1 MKVSRSLSDY
11 RLGFLHDNRQRKVT
25 GDEVMAQRFID
36 VDRATPY
43 LLPPSVDEWVEAK
56 HLARF
61 VVDVVDQLDLSAL
74 TNRYAG
80 RGKKAYHPAL
90 LVAVLFYGYATGVY
104 SSRALERA
112 SYDSVAFRFICA
124 NQHPDHDTLAEFRKS
139 FLKELSGLF
148 VQILGV
154 AQQMGM
160 LKIGKVALDGTKIKA
175 NASAH
180 KALSW
185 KHALKLEAQLKAEV
199 AELLKKAEAA
209 DASDLPDGLDIPAE
223 LARREDRLKGIAA
236 AKAEIERR
244 AKERE
249 AAERT
254 EYEATLAARKART
267 ERSGRKPGGREPQPP
282 PSGPAD
288 KDQVNLTD
296 SESRILPA
304 PGGGFVQGYNAQA
317 SVDIDSRLIVARHVT
332 QAANDKRE
340 LTPALEQL
348 RALPEALGQV
358 TDVVA
363 DNGYLSSANVIACAQ
378 PPEGQAPLTP
388 SIALSRESHH
398 LPLLQRFAPPT
409 PAPREDADA
418 MTQMAWR
425 LKTPQGKALYGLR
438 KQVVEPVFGII
449 KQALGFRQFLLRGK
463 HKVDGEWDLVCMA
476 YNLKRMHVMCA

>member
-1 MKVSRSLSDY
+1 
-11 RLGFLHDNRQRKVT
+11 
-25 GDEVMAQRFID
+25 MAQRFID

-43 LLPPSVDEWVEAK
+43 LLPPSVDEWVEGR

-61 VVDVVDQLDLSAL
+61 VVDVVDQLDLGAL
-74 TNRYAG
+74 EGRYSG
-80 RGKKAYHPAL
+80 RGKKAYHPSV

-124 NQHPDHDTLAEFRKS
+124 NLHPDHDTLAEFRKS
-139 FLKELSGLF
+139 FRAELSALF

-160 LKIGKVALDGTKIKA
+160 LKLGRVALDGTKIKA

-185 KHALKLEAQLKAEV
+185 KHALKLEAHLKAEV
-199 AELLKKAEAA
+199 TELLKKAESA

-244 AKERE
+244 SRQRE
-249 AAERT
+249 AGERA
-254 EYEATLAARKART
+254 EYEAKLAARKAKA
-267 ERSGRKPGGREPQPP
+267 ERSGAKPGGREPQPP
-282 PSGPAD
+282 KSGPTD
-288 KDQVNLTD
+288 SDQVNLTD
-296 SESRILPA
+296 GESRILPA

-317 SVDIDSRLIVARHVT
+317 AVDIDSRLIVARHLST
-332 QAANDKRE
+332 AANDKRE
-340 LTPALEQL
+340 LIPALEHL
-348 RALPEALGQV
+348 RALPKRLGQV

-363 DNGYLSSANVIACAQ
+363 DNGYLSAANVVACAE
-378 PPEGQAPLTP
+378 PREGQTP
-388 SIALSRESHH
+388 ITPHIALSRESHH
-398 LPLLQRFAPPT
+398 LPLRQRFAPP
-409 PAPREDADA
+409 PSEPLDDADA
-418 MTQMAWR
+418 MTRMAWR

-449 KQALGFRQFLLRGK
+449 KQTLRMRQFLLRGK
-463 HKVDGEWDLVCMA
+463 TKVSGEWDLVCMA
-476 YNLKRMHVMCA
+476 YNLKRMHAMAA

>member
-1 MKVSRSLSDY
+1 M
-11 RLGFLHDNRQRKVT
+11 T
-25 GDEVMAQRFID
+25 QRFMD

-43 LLPPSVDEWVEAK
+43 LLPPSVDEWVEDK

-61 VVDVVDQLDLSAL
+61 VVDVVDQLDLCAL
-74 TNRYAG
+74 ENRYAG
-80 RGKKAYHPAL
+80 RGKKAYHPSL

-112 SYDSVAFRFICA
+112 SYDSVAMRFICA
-124 NQHPDHDTLAEFRKS
+124 NLHPDHDTLAEFRKS
-139 FLKELSGLF
+139 FLKELSALF

-154 AQQMGM
+154 AQQLGL
-160 LKIGKVALDGTKIKA
+160 LKVGKVALDGTKLKA
-175 NASAH
+175 NASRH

-185 KHALKLEAQLKAEV
+185 KHALQLETQLKAEV

-236 AKAEIERR
+236 AQAEIERR

-249 AAERT
+249 AGERA
-254 EYEATLAARKART
+254 EYEATLAARKAKAERT
-267 ERSGRKPGGREPQPP
+267 GRKPGGREPQPP
-282 PSGPAD
+282 QSGPAD

-296 SESRILPA
+296 AESRILPA

-317 SVDIDSRLIVARHVT
+317 AVDIDSRLIVARHVT

-340 LTPALEQL
+340 LAPALEQL
-348 RALPEALGQV
+348 RALPTTLGQV

-363 DNGYLSSANVIACAQ
+363 DNGYLSAANVTACAE
-378 PPEGQAPLTP
+378 PAAGQAPITP

-398 LPLLQRFAPPT
+398 RPLLQRFALLPPE
-409 PAPREDADA
+409 PPQDADA
-418 MTQMAWR
+418 MTHMAWR
-425 LKTPQGKALYGLR
+425 LKTPQGKALYALR
-438 KQVVEPVFGII
+438 KQVPEPVFGII
-449 KQALGFRQFLLRGK
+449 KQAMRFRQFLLRGK
-463 HKVDGEWDLVCMA
+463 HKVGGEWDLVCMA
-476 YNLKRMHVMCA
+476 YNLKRMHVMMA

>member
-1 MKVSRSLSDY
+1 MD
-11 RLGFLHDNRQRKVT
+11 
-25 GDEVMAQRFID
+25 GDKGMAQRFID
-36 VDRATPY
+36 MDRATPY

-61 VVDVVDQLDLSAL
+61 VVDVVDQLNLSAL
-74 TNRYAG
+74 ENRYAG
-80 RGKKAYHPAL
+80 RGKKAYHPSL

-112 SYDSVAFRFICA
+112 SHDSVAFRYICA
-124 NQHPDHDTLAEFRKS
+124 NLHPDHDTLAEFRKS
-139 FLKELSGLF
+139 FLKELSALF
-148 VQILGV
+148 VQILTL

-160 LKIGKVALDGTKIKA
+160 LKVGKVALDGTKIKA

-185 KHALKLEAQLKAEV
+185 KHAIKLEQPLKAEV

-223 LARREDRLKGIAA
+223 LERREDRLKGIAA
-236 AKAEIERR
+236 AQAEIERR

-249 AAERT
+249 TGERA
-254 EYEATLAARKART
+254 EYEAKLAARKSKT
-267 ERSGRKPGGREPQPP
+267 ERTGRKPGGREPQPP
-282 PSGPAD
+282 QSGPAD

-363 DNGYLSSANVIACAQ
+363 DNGYLSSANVAACAE
-378 PPEGQAPLTP
+378 PPEGQAPITP

-398 LPLLQRFAPPT
+398 LPLWDRFAPT
-409 PAPREDADA
+409 PPEPPADA
-418 MTQMAWR
+418 EPMARMAWR
-425 LKTPQGKALYGLR
+425 LKTPEGKALYGLR

-449 KQALGFRQFLLRGK
+449 KQTLRFRQFLLRGK
-463 HKVDGEWDLVCMA
+463 SKVDGEWDLVCMA
-476 YNLKRMHVMCA
+476 YNLKRMHVMMA

>member
-1 MKVSRSLSDY
+1 MSRSLSDY
-11 RLGFLHDNRQRKVT
+11 RLDFCMII
-25 GDEVMAQRFID
+25 GDGIDGGEVMAQRFID

-43 LLPPSVDEWVEAK
+43 LLPPSVEDWVEGK

-74 TNRYAG
+74 EGRYTG
-80 RGKKAYHPAL
+80 RGKKAYHPSL

-112 SYDSVAFRFICA
+112 SYDSVAFRYICA
-124 NQHPDHDTLAEFRKS
+124 NLHPDHDTLAEFRKS
-139 FLKELSGLF
+139 FGKELSGLF

-160 LKIGKVALDGTKIKA
+160 LKLGKVALDGTKIKA

-223 LARREDRLKGIAA
+223 LERRDDRLKGIAA

-249 AAERT
+249 AAERA
-254 EYEATLAARKART
+254 EYEAKLAARKAKAERT
-267 ERSGRKPGGREPQPP
+267 GRKPGGREPQPP
-282 PSGPAD
+282 QAGPAD
-288 KDQVNLTD
+288 QDQVNLTD
-296 SESRILPA
+296 AESRILPA
-304 PGGGFVQGYNAQA
+304 PSGGFVQGYNAQA

-340 LTPALEQL
+340 LVPALEQL
-348 RALPEALGQV
+348 RALPGTLGKV

-363 DNGYLSSANVIACAQ
+363 DNGYLSAANVVACAE
-378 PPEGQAPLTP
+378 PAAGQAPITP

-398 LPLLQRFAPPT
+398 LPLLQRFAPLPPEP
-409 PAPREDADA
+409 PADADA
-418 MTQMAWR
+418 LTRMAWR
-425 LKTPQGKALYGLR
+425 LKTPEGKALYAQR

-463 HKVDGEWDLVCMA
+463 DKVRGEWDLVCIA
-476 YNLKRMHVMCA
+476 YNLKRMHVMVA

>member
-1 MKVSRSLSDY
+1 
-11 RLGFLHDNRQRKVT
+11 
-25 GDEVMAQRFID
+25 MAQRFLD

-74 TNRYAG
+74 ERRYSG
-80 RGKKAYHPAL
+80 RGKKAYHPSL

-112 SYDSVAFRFICA
+112 SYDSMAFRFICA
-124 NQHPDHDTLAEFRKS
+124 NLHPDHDTLAEFRKS
-139 FLKELSGLF
+139 FLKELSALF

-160 LKIGKVALDGTKIKA
+160 LKLGRVALDGTKIKA

-185 KHALKLEAQLKAEV
+185 KHAVRLEAQLKAEV
-199 AELLKKAEAA
+199 ADLLKRAAAA

-223 LARREDRLKGIAA
+223 LARREDRLRGIAA
-236 AKAEIERR
+236 AKAEIARR
-244 AKERE
+244 AQQRE
-249 AAERT
+249 AGERAE
-254 EYEATLAARKART
+254 YDAKLAARKAKAERT
-267 ERSGRKPGGREPQPP
+267 GRQPGGREPQPP
-282 PSGPAD
+282 KSGPAD

-296 SESRILPA
+296 AESRILPA

-317 SVDIDSRLIVARHVT
+317 AVEIDSRLIVARHVT
-332 QAANDKRE
+332 TAANDKRE
-340 LTPALEQL
+340 LIPALEQL
-348 RALPEALGQV
+348 RALPKTLGQV

-363 DNGYLSSANVIACAQ
+363 DNGYLSAANVAACAE
-378 PPEGQAPLTP
+378 PLEGQAPITP
-388 SIALSRESHH
+388 SIALARESHH
-398 LPLLQRFAPPT
+398 LPLMQRFSPPPPE
-409 PAPREDADA
+409 PAADA
-418 MTQMAWR
+418 LTKMAWR

-438 KQVVEPVFGII
+438 KQVVEPVIGII
-449 KQALGFRQFLLRGK
+449 KQTLRMRQFLLRGK
-463 HKVDGEWDLVCMA
+463 TKVSGEWDLVCMG
-476 YNLKRMHVMCA
+476 YNLKRMHVMAA

>member
-1 MKVSRSLSDY
+1 MGHR
-11 RLGFLHDNRQRKVT
+11 FL
-25 GDEVMAQRFID
+25 E

-56 HLARF
+56 HLSRF

-74 TNRYAG
+74 ERRYSG
-80 RGKKAYHPAL
+80 RGKKAYHPSL

-124 NQHPDHDTLAEFRKS
+124 NLHPDHDTLAEFRKS
-139 FLKELSGLF
+139 FLKEIGALF

-154 AQQMGM
+154 AQQMGL
-160 LKIGKVALDGTKIKA
+160 LKVGKVALDGTKIKA

-185 KHALKLEAQLKAEV
+185 KHALRLEAQLKAEV

-223 LARREDRLKGIAA
+223 LVRREDRLQGIAA

-244 AKERE
+244 AAVRQAGERAEYE
-249 AAERT
+249 AKLATRKAKAERT
-254 EYEATLAARKART
+254 
-267 ERSGRKPGGREPQPP
+267 GRKPGGREPQPP
-282 PSGPAD
+282 QSGPGE

-296 SESRILPA
+296 GESRILPA
-304 PGGGFVQGYNAQA
+304 PGGGFIQGYNAQA
-317 SVDIDSRLIVARHVT
+317 AVEIDSRLIVARHLST
-332 QAANDKRE
+332 AANDKRE
-340 LTPALEQL
+340 LIPALEHL
-348 RALPEALGQV
+348 RNLPKTLGQV

-363 DNGYLSSANVIACAQ
+363 DNGYLSSANVAACAVPAQ
-378 PPEGQAPLTP
+378 GQAPITP
-388 SIALSRESHH
+388 SIALSRQSHH
-398 LPLLQRFAPPT
+398 LPLLQRFGALPPEPT
-409 PAPREDADA
+409 DDADA
-418 MTQMAWR
+418 MTRMAWW

-438 KQVVEPVFGII
+438 KQVVEPVIGII
-449 KQALGFRQFLLRGK
+449 KQTLGFRQCLLRGQTQ
-463 HKVDGEWDLVCMA
+463 VSGEWDLVCMG
-476 YNLKRMHVMCA
+476 YNLKRMHVMATK

>member
-1 MKVSRSLSDY
+1 
-11 RLGFLHDNRQRKVT
+11 
-25 GDEVMAQRFID
+25 MAQRFID

-74 TNRYAG
+74 ERRYSG
-80 RGKKAYHPAL
+80 RGKKAYHPSL

-112 SYDSVAFRFICA
+112 SYDSVAMRFICA
-124 NQHPDHDTLAEFRKS
+124 NLHPDHDTLAEFRKS
-139 FLKELSGLF
+139 FLKELSALF
-148 VQILGV
+148 VQILSV
-154 AQQMGM
+154 AHQMGL
-160 LKIGKVALDGTKIKA
+160 LKLGRVALDGTKIKA

-185 KHALKLEAQLKAEV
+185 KHALKLEQQLKAEV
-199 AELLKKAEAA
+199 AELMKKAQAA

-223 LARREDRLKGIAA
+223 LERREDRLQGIAA
-236 AKAEIERR
+236 AKREIERR
-244 AKERE
+244 AQARQ
-249 AAERT
+249 AAERA
-254 EYEATLAARKART
+254 EYQAKLAARKARA
-267 ERSGRKPGGREPQPP
+267 ERIGRKPGGRHPQPP
-282 PSGPAD
+282 QSGPAD

-296 SESRILPA
+296 AQSRILPA

-340 LTPALEQL
+340 LIPALEQL
-348 RALPEALGQV
+348 RALPKILGQV

-363 DNGYLSSANVIACAQ
+363 DNGYLSAANVAACAE
-378 PPEGQAPLTP
+378 PPAGQAPITP

-398 LPLLQRFAPPT
+398 LPLMERFSPPSPK
-409 PAPREDADA
+409 PADDADA
-418 MTQMAWR
+418 LTKMAWR
-425 LKTPQGKALYGLR
+425 LKSPQGKALYALR
-438 KQVVEPVFGII
+438 KQVPEPVFGII

-463 HKVDGEWDLVCMA
+463 PQVSGEWDLVCMG
-476 YNLKRMHVMCA
+476 YNLKRMHRMMA

>member
-1 MKVSRSLSDY
+1 
-11 RLGFLHDNRQRKVT
+11 
-25 GDEVMAQRFID
+25 MAQRFLD

-43 LLPPSVDEWVEAK
+43 LLPPSVDEWIEAK

-74 TNRYAG
+74 ERRYSG
-80 RGKKAYHPAL
+80 RGKKAYHPSV

-112 SYDSVAFRFICA
+112 SYDSVAFRYLCA
-124 NQHPDHDTLAEFRKS
+124 NLHPDHDTLAEFRKGFRS
-139 FLKELSGLF
+139 ELSALF

-160 LKIGKVALDGTKIKA
+160 LKVGQVALDGTKIKA

-199 AELLKKAEAA
+199 AELLKKAERA
-209 DASDLPDGLDIPAE
+209 DASELPDGLDIPAE

-244 AKERE
+244 AQARE
-249 AAERT
+249 AGERAD
-254 EYEATLAARKART
+254 YQAKMAARKARA

-282 PSGPAD
+282 QSGPTD

-296 SESRILPA
+296 AESRILPA

-317 SVDIDSRLIVARHVT
+317 AVDIDSRLIVARHLT
-332 QAANDKRE
+332 TAANDKRE
-340 LTPALEQL
+340 LIPALEQL
-348 RALPEALGQV
+348 RALPKCLGQV
-358 TDVVA
+358 TAVVA
-363 DNGYLSSANVIACAQ
+363 DNGYLSSANVTACGESS
-378 PPEGQAPLTP
+378 EGHAPITP

-398 LPLLQRFAPPT
+398 LPLLQRFAPT
-409 PAPREDADA
+409 PPEPAEDADA
-418 MTQMAWR
+418 MTRMAWR
-425 LKTPQGKALYGLR
+425 LKTPQGNALYGLR

-449 KQALGFRQFLLRGK
+449 KQTLRMRQFLLRGQA
-463 HKVDGEWDLVCMA
+463 KVSGEWDLVCMG
-476 YNLKRMHVMCA
+476 YNLKRMHLMMA